1 MQKSAGTD
9 FLPKRCSFRKME
21 RVFKASNYIARK
33 PKRLVEDKGILSI
46 PNPQRPPPWIMP
58 IQVYQI
64 LQLTMLNNSVTVTGL
79 VGLCQ
84 VWHTMSR
91 SLLMARD
98 SLCGYAYCHV
108 HWSSLLRFDA
118 TWYTDMLNWVYQC
131 SDFVAWYVSAV
142 IWFNGPRSI
151 MSLFIFCILCGCYI
165 HVNSWYRVREHDVR
179 QSLG

>member
-1 MQKSAGTD
+1 
-9 FLPKRCSFRKME
+9 ME

-79 VGLCQ
+79 VGFCQ

-91 SLLMARD
+91 SWLMVRG
-98 SLCGYAYCHV
+98 SMCGYAYCHV
-108 HWSSLLRFDA
+108 HWTSLLRILMSL
-118 TWYTDMLNWVYQC
+118 WYTYMLNWVYHC
-131 SDFVAWYVSAV
+131 RDFVAWYVSAV
-142 IWFNGPRSI
+142 IWFNGPCPI